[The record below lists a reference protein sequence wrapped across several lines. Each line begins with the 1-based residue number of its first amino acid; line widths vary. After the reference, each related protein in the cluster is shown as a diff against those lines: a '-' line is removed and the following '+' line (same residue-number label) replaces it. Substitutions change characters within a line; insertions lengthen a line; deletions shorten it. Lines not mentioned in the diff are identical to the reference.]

1 MHKPTFTLIAGVVLL
16 FVPAAWGRTDGLQTS
31 CHTSGRTL
39 AAWTS
44 YDDPIEDSGNA
55 PDFCG
60 GEAVTN
66 DNQTIM
72 IGIHAHNRSGLVPGD
87 SYGIYLDTDMN
98 AATGGG
104 EIGAEYEITLDGTG
118 ARLAQWNGTTFQ
130 PSTATVEMQWA
141 DGYGPVIALDRKAV
155 GNPSGFRLVMTS
167 ANGTDS
173 DRAPDEGTWSYTVT
187 PLRLQVKPL
196 SHGPAVA
203 GKSFVARMIVM
214 RNDFDV
220 PLDEGTILCAGRI
233 GTRSIAGTGRFAH
246 DRIVCTWRLPSTARG
261 KRLAGSVAVT
271 FQGVHASR
279 AFSVTVQ

>member
-1 MHKPTFTLIAGVVLL
+1 MHKPTFALIVGLL
-16 FVPAAWGRTDGLQTS
+16 LLIVPAAWGRTDATQTS
-31 CHTSGRTL
+31 CLTGQRTL

-44 YDDPIEDSGNA
+44 YDDPIMDSGNA
-55 PDFCG
+55 PDYCG

-72 IGIHAHNRSGLVPGD
+72 IGIHAHNRSGFVPGD

-104 EIGAEYEITLDGTG
+104 EIGAEYEIALDGSG
-118 ARLAQWNGTTFQ
+118 ARLEQWNGTSFQ
-130 PSTATVEMQWA
+130 PSTATVPMQWA
-141 DGYGPVIALDRKAV
+141 EGYGPVLALDRAAV
-155 GNPSGFRLVMTS
+155 GNPSGFRLVMVS
-167 ANGTDS
+167 AYGTDG

-187 PLRLQVKPL
+187 PLRLQAKPL

-203 GKSFVARMIVM
+203 GKSFVARITVV

-220 PLDEGTILCAGRI
+220 PLDEGTIRCAARLGA
-233 GTRSIAGTGRFAH
+233 TSINGTGRFAH
-246 DRIVCTWRLPSTARG
+246 DRIVCAWRLPSTARG

-271 FQGVHASR
+271 FQGVQANRS
-279 AFSVTVQ
+279 FSVTVH

>member
-1 MHKPTFTLIAGVVLL
+1 MLIAGLVLL
-16 FVPAAWGRTDGLQTS
+16 FVPAAWGRTDPTQTS
-31 CHTSGRTL
+31 CHTGQRTL

-72 IGIHAHNRSGLVPGD
+72 IGIHAHNRSGFVPGD

-104 EIGAEYEITLDGTG
+104 EIGAEYEITLDESG
-118 ARLAQWNGTTFQ
+118 ARLEQWNGTSFQ
-130 PSTATVEMQWA
+130 PTSTMTLPMQWA
-141 DGYGPVIALDRKAV
+141 DGYGPVLAVDRAAV
-155 GNPSGFRLVMTS
+155 GNPSGFRLVMVS
-167 ANGTDS
+167 ANGSDS
-173 DRAPDEGTWSYTVT
+173 DRAPDVGTWSYTVT
-187 PLRLQVKPL
+187 ALRLQAKPL

-203 GKSFVARMIVM
+203 GKAFVARMVVM
-214 RNDFDV
+214 RNDFDA
-220 PLDEGTILCAGRI
+220 PLDEGTIRCAAKLGAA
-233 GTRSIAGTGRFAH
+233 SIVGTGRFAH
-246 DRIVCTWRLPSTARG
+246 DRVVCAWRLPSAARG

-271 FQGVHASR
+271 FQGVQANRS
-279 AFSVTVQ
+279 FSVTVH